1 MELFQTEMMTERS
14 VDVTDFFEQDDKKK
28 AWTLAMLFF
37 KKCTKQ
43 GAFRNN
49 KPTTE
54 FFKVRSFFT
63 SIDTNSMTLLYRY
76 LTDMEAKEMSLT
88 ELFIA
93 ANEKNAK
100 SFAESTMNKTVRHN
114 QAFDINQWL
123 SRYETS

>member
-1 MELFQTEMMTERS
+1 MTERS
-14 VDVTDFFEQDDKKK
+14 VDVTNFFEQDDKKK
-28 AWTLAMLFF
+28 AWTLTMLFF

-76 LTDMEAKEMSLT
+76 LTDMEEKEMSLT

-114 QAFDINQWL
+114 QTFDINKWL
-123 SRYETS
+123 NRYETS